1 MFDLKGD
8 DMNHQPFEEWL
19 LNHTPIDPDQKRM
32 LDSHIRNCS
41 YCSALL
47 KTGKVFRDVR
57 MASPGSGFV
66 TRFEA
71 RLAEQKT
78 VELKRKILGSIFFSL
93 GGIILL
99 SLLALPYMEGLLASP
114 AGWITALVNW
124 AVFLLT
130 TLLATLQAGTVIFE
144 ILRGMIPPFAWM
156 IMISGLAGISLLW
169 SVSIWRFVRVP
180 RGV

>member
-1 MFDLKGD
+1 
-8 DMNHQPFEEWL
+8 MNHQPFEEWI

-32 LDSHIRNCS
+32 LDSHVRNCS

-47 KTGKVFRDVR
+47 KTGKLFRDVR
-57 MASPGSGFV
+57 MASPVTGFV

-71 RLAEQKT
+71 RLAEQKS
-78 VELKRKILGSIFFSL
+78 VEFKRKILGSVFFAL
-93 GGIILL
+93 GGILL
-99 SLLALPYMEGLLASP
+99 FSLIAQPFLEELFDSP

-130 TLLATLQAGTVIFE
+130 TLLATLQAGAVI
-144 ILRGMIPPFAWM
+144 LDVLGRMIPPFAWM
-156 IMISGLAGISLLW
+156 IMVSGMAGISLLW
-169 SVSIWRFVRVP
+169 SVSIWRFVRLP